1 MQDGTKSIP
10 KIFAN
15 IFIAFIGA
23 GVLGVPYAFKEAGVI
38 EGAIILG
45 FIGLVSTR
53 AMLLLIDCK
62 YKILGKQPYNYQK
75 LASEPDEK
83 PAKQSNG
90 NVVDVE
96 VKELKPKINAHHDLE
111 FGDLGYHALGKSGI
125 VLVDGLVVLSQVGF
139 CCAYLIFISEN
150 LTNFL
155 PRFSRN
161 QYLFAMVFPLI
172 ILTNVRQLKNLSIF
186 SLFADFANIF
196 AYCVVFWFDF
206 ENFEKIGDDIHN
218 YSAEGLPFFI
228 GIAVYCYEG
237 AGMILSLESSVAKE
251 CQSKFYGIFK
261 LAMLVIT
268 LLYMTFG
275 ICGYLSF
282 GENTKSIITL
292 NLPNGKFPVIVKS
305 CLMFSLFFTYPVMMF
320 PVSRILEMR
329 LFNDPKTADYYK
341 SSVVRSSLVLLTLV
355 IVLTIPSFSTL
366 MALIGSSC
374 CILLAFIL
382 PGLFHLRIF
391 KGELTIYQKILDY
404 FLILLGIVT
413 GCLGTRDAVER
424 LFSKDNTAEI

>member
-38 EGAIILG
+38 EGTVILAFTG
-45 FIGLVSTR
+45 FVSTR

-62 YKILGKQPYNYQK
+62 YKILSRQPHYQK
-75 LASEPDEK
+75 LISVPDEK

-90 NVVDVE
+90 NAADVQI
-96 VKELKPKINAHHDLE
+96 KELKPKVKPKIGVHHDLE
-111 FGDLGYHALGKSGI
+111 FGDLGYYALGKSGI

-155 PRFSRN
+155 PRFTRN
-161 QYLFAMVFPLI
+161 HYLLAMVFPLI

-206 ENFEKIGDDIHN
+206 ENFEKIGDDIQN

-251 CQSKFYGIFK
+251 YRDKFYGIFK
-261 LAMLVIT
+261 LAIAVIT
-268 LLYMTFG
+268 SLYMTFG
-275 ICGYLSF
+275 VCGYL
-282 GENTKSIITL
+282 
-292 NLPNGKFPVIVKS
+292 
-305 CLMFSLFFTYPVMMF
+305 
-320 PVSRILEMR
+320 
-329 LFNDPKTADYYK
+329 
-341 SSVVRSSLVLLTLV
+341 
-355 IVLTIPSFSTL
+355 
-366 MALIGSSC
+366 
-374 CILLAFIL
+374 
-382 PGLFHLRIF
+382 
-391 KGELTIYQKILDY
+391 
-404 FLILLGIVT
+404 
-413 GCLGTRDAVER
+413 
-424 LFSKDNTAEI
+424 